1 MLDNMEK
8 QNNLTNNNNKAISTG
23 AKKVE
28 VARKAPA
35 HPAAR
40 RSTSDLTNI
49 QIVTRKKEE
58 EKKPFPWTTVFT
70 AVCFTVMFLF
80 MMMNYITLD
89 DLSEQVSQRSTTIDT
104 LITERDKLETKI
116 AKMDTVEE
124 VQKYA
129 ENQLGMK
136 AGDGTVE
143 EYHIEIHTEDGVEIN
158 QYQDDVENGIGT
170 LLAGAGS
177 VLRSFF
183 GG

>member
-1 MLDNMEK
+1 MEK
-8 QNNLTNNNNKAISTG
+8 NNNFTNNKAISTD

-28 VARKAPA
+28 IGRRATSHPVAK
-35 HPAAR
+35 
-40 RSTSDLTNI
+40 RSTSNFNNI

-89 DLSEQVSQRSTTIDT
+89 DLSAQVKQRSDKIDM
-104 LITERDKLETKI
+104 LITENDKLETQV
-116 AKMDTVEE
+116 AKKDTVEE
-124 VQKYA
+124 IQQYA
-129 ENQLGMK
+129 ENELGMTK
-136 AGDGTVE
+136 SNGTAE
-143 EYHIEIHTEDGVEIN
+143 EYHIEIHTKDDVEIN
-158 QYQDDVENGIGT
+158 KYEDEVENGIGT

-177 VLRSFF
+177 VIISFF